1 MKTKR
6 NKNSAYLYRVFG
18 VFFPTDFL
26 SPIYFH
32 VLKLCILFL
41 SSMKQ
46 GSDHEACIQWY
57 EERSNLRI
65 FAYFIYGDMLDYVF
79 KRFVSIVLTPQPFL

>member
-26 SPIYFH
+26 PPIYSH

-41 SSMKQ
+41 SSMK
-46 GSDHEACIQWY
+46 GRSDHELCIQWY
-57 EERSNLRI
+57 EEQINFTHLC
-65 FAYFIYGDMLDYVF
+65 
-79 KRFVSIVLTPQPFL
+79 VLHIGRRYA